1 MNITSMIA
9 GIFCALVG
17 LLLFVS
23 WVRDRSILMI
33 GWATGLLTVAGGLF
47 AGEIAVEI
55 LGVVIMVASYMLD
68 EAATARMYQ
77 KHHMNL
83 QEDALREI
91 GPLSSDGEQNAVPHE
106 IILNSPG
113 EYLDEVVRVIRSIY
127 VIDQI
132 HAEYMVIGCPRP
144 VKQFISKT
152 EADYVKSKL
161 EEVGAEVEVRPM

>member
-1 MNITSMIA
+1 MSITSLIA
-9 GIFCALVG
+9 GIFCVFVALF
-17 LLLFVS
+17 LFVS
-23 WVRDRSILMI
+23 WIRERSILMI
-33 GWATGLLTVAGGLF
+33 GWTIGLLTVAGGLF
-47 AGEIAVEI
+47 TRHLAIEL
-55 LGVVIMVASYMLD
+55 LGAAIMVASWMLD

-83 QEDALREI
+83 QEDAIKEI
-91 GPLSSDGEQNAVPHE
+91 GPLSSGSDLDAVSHE

-113 EYLDEVVRVIRSIY
+113 ENIDEVVQAIRRIY

-144 VKQFISKT
+144 VKQFVSKT

-161 EEVGAEVEVRPM
+161 EEAGAEVEVRPM